1 MKRAFI
7 LAAILICTGLNAQ
20 EVEQVASQEPAQ
32 ATSQEAQQDTAQ
44 AVSKTGESKKIY
56 PHQHAIEITTGY
68 PSLVFLSEFAWLNT
82 RIDASRNGQTFKE
95 YYQPGLNIGYT
106 FSWAKRWELSALANV
121 HLTIYDTLQ
130 YPEIPSTG
138 SKKEYD
144 KTVDPTRIDR
154 TVNVWGSI
162 SAAVR
167 FKWIV
172 RESFSMYSALGVGTS
187 FHFPFPIP
195 YIAPVGIKFGK
206 GKVYGLA
213 EVNVSAANT
222 FGMVGLGVR
231 L

>member
-1 MKRAFI
+1 MKKAFI
-7 LAAILICTGLNAQ
+7 LAAMLICAGLNAQ
-20 EVEQVASQEPAQ
+20 EVEQAASQEPAQ
-32 ATSQEAQQDTAQ
+32 ATSLEAKQKGSQ
-44 AVSKTGESKKIY
+44 AASKTEESKKSY

-68 PSLVFLSEFAWLNT
+68 PSLVFQSEFAWINT
-82 RIDASRNGQTFKE
+82 RIEASRDGQKFKE

-106 FSWAKRWELSALANV
+106 FSWGKRWELSALANV
-121 HLTIYDTLQ
+121 HLTIYDTFQ

-144 KTVDPTRIDR
+144 KTADPTRIDR

-162 SAAVR
+162 STAVR

-172 RESFSMYSALGVGTS
+172 RESFSMYSALGIGTS

-195 YIAPVGIKFGK
+195 YVAPVGIKFGK

>member
-1 MKRAFI
+1 MKKAFI
-7 LAAILICTGLNAQ
+7 LAAMLICAGLNAQ
-20 EVEQVASQEPAQ
+20 EVEQAASQEPAQ
-32 ATSQEAQQDTAQ
+32 AASMETSQADTK
-44 AVSKTGESKKIY
+44 AVESKKSY

-172 RESFSMYSALGVGTS
+172 RESFSMYSALGAGTS

-195 YIAPVGIKFGK
+195 YVAPVGIKFGK

-213 EVNVSAANT
+213 EVNISAANT

>member
-1 MKRAFI
+1 MKKAFI
-7 LAAILICTGLNAQ
+7 LAAMLICAGLNAQ
-20 EVEQVASQEPAQ
+20 ELEQAASQEPAQ
-32 ATSQEAQQDTAQ
+32 ATSLEAKQNESQ
-44 AVSKTGESKKIY
+44 AVSKTEESKKSY

-68 PSLVFLSEFAWLNT
+68 PSLVFQSEFAWINT
-82 RIDASRNGQTFKE
+82 RIEASRDGQKFKE

-106 FSWAKRWELSALANV
+106 FSWGKRWELSALANV

-144 KTVDPTRIDR
+144 KTADPTRIDR

-172 RESFSMYSALGVGTS
+172 RESFSMYSALGIGTS

-195 YIAPVGIKFGK
+195 YVAPVGIKFGK

>member
-20 EVEQVASQEPAQ
+20 EAPQ
-32 ATSQEAQQDTAQ
+32 ATSQEAQQDTVQ
-44 AVSKTGESKKIY
+44 AVSKGKESKKSY

-82 RIDASRNGQTFKE
+82 RIDASRDGQKFKD
-95 YYQPGLNIGYT
+95 YYQPGLNVGYT
-106 FSWAKRWELSALANV
+106 FSWGKRWELSALANV

-144 KTVDPTRIDR
+144 KTADPTRIDR

>member
-1 MKRAFI
+1 MKRTFI
-7 LAAILICTGLNAQ
+7 IAALLICAGLNAR
-20 EVEQVASQEPAQ
+20 E
-32 ATSQEAQQDTAQ
+32 TSQNTTKAKRQ
-44 AVSKTGESKKIY
+44 Y

-68 PSLVFLSEFAWLNT
+68 PSLVFLAEYPWLD
-82 RIDASRNGQTFKE
+82 RLIEASRNGQTIKE
-95 YYQPGLNIGYT
+95 HYQPGLNVGYT
-106 FSWAKRWELSALANV
+106 FSWGKRWELSALANV

-154 TVNVWGSI
+154 TVNVWGSL

-195 YIAPVGIKFGK
+195 YVAPVGIKFGK